1 MPGLVPG
8 IHVLL
13 HRGASRERARRRRDV
28 DARNKSGHDG
38 RTEETSRPPARR
50 AIRTSPERNDAGL
63 APAHMEDMIVHAT
76 AIVTD
81 PVVTR
86 HGPPTA
92 RRASATST
100 AATCRPADRICRPP
114 GAARARSAFADGN
127 ADRPVESAN
136 VDIPARHPRNANVDP
151 VAICLPDA
159 YVDEFKPDGSGL
171 VPGFHVLQHGGK
183 GGNRTGRRSGGQ
195 HQQGGTGR

>member
-1 MPGLVPG
+1 M
-8 IHVLL
+8 
-13 HRGASRERARRRRDV
+13 
-28 DARNKSGHDG
+28 
-38 RTEETSRPPARR
+38 
-50 AIRTSPERNDAGL
+50 
-63 APAHMEDMIVHAT
+63 HAT

-81 PVVTR
+81 PSVTR
-86 HGPPTA
+86 SGPPTA
-92 RRASATST
+92 LPAYADPPVPRASAFGI
-100 AATCRPADRICRPP
+100 CRETFADRNADRPVE
-114 GAARARSAFADGN
+114 SAFADGN
-127 ADRPVESAN
+127 VDRPVESAN